1 MQKIIEDDA
10 LLENVN
16 RMGGMLNDALQER
29 FADHAYIGDIRGRGL
44 FRGLELVAD
53 RSTKE
58 PLPHKLKI
66 ESVIKRHGM
75 ARGLVCYPGGG
86 TIDGLHGNHI
96 LLAPPFII
104 NEGHISE
111 LVEKLGETVDGALR
125 EVGVLD

>member
-1 MQKIIEDDA
+1 
-10 LLENVN
+10 
-16 RMGGMLNDALQER
+16 MGCRRVLQTMPISVISAAEACFEASSWLQTAAPR
-29 FADHAYIGDIRGRGL
+29 NHCPIR
-44 FRGLELVAD
+44 
-53 RSTKE
+53 
-58 PLPHKLKI
+58 LKI